1 MVVKSPKSSNDK
13 ITSWRKCFPHLPK
26 DPNQKKHENENEKI
40 ILIGQILLKKIKCYF
55 FLRIL
60 GDKISHLQCCL
71 KKKKKKEMI
80 VRPLNCLSS
89 EPK

>member
-1 MVVKSPKSSNDK
+1 MEKMIYTYPKG
-13 ITSWRKCFPHLPK
+13 PK
-26 DPNQKKHENENEKI
+26 PKKHENENEKI
-40 ILIGQILLKKIKCYF
+40 ILVGQILLKKKLNVIF
-55 FLRIL
+55 FQNLRGQNQSSAML
-60 GDKISHLQCCL
+60 F